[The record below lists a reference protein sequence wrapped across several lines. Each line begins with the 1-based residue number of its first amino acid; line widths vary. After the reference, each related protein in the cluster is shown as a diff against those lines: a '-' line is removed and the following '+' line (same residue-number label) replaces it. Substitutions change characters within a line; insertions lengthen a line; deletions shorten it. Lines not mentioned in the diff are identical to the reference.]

1 MLSSPDL
8 REAKVQRLLAAVVL
22 LCVCAWGQAFAE
34 PAELVLRNGAVLT
47 IDAQDTVATAVA
59 IRNGRVVAVGS
70 DAMVAKL
77 VGPHTKVIDLAG
89 KTVTPGLIDTHSHVL
104 SGVTEAMYEADLTRA
119 SSVAEIL
126 GLVKAQAE
134 KTAAGDWVQGF
145 GWNEGVI
152 AEHRGPTLKEL
163 DAVTAGHPVQLE
175 NVTHHYAI
183 VNSAAL
189 AKLQIDATTKDP
201 EGGTIV
207 RDAGGKPTGLLKEA
221 AQNLAINA
229 IPPLTVTQY
238 RRGVQAVLEQMHA
251 VGLTGAKDIVYPNEW
266 AAYLAFAKSDGLTVH
281 MCPLMWA
288 GTTVD
293 SAKVTLAAIA
303 RARTEAAA
311 IQSHDLGVCGA
322 KILLDGSAMGRT
334 AWRNEDYAPN
344 PRQAGSTGRGYP
356 TVDPAQYRAMVNLF
370 NAAGVAVGTHAI
382 GDRAIDLAV
391 DSYAD
396 ALSQNPQVGLR
407 HSVIHAHEP
416 TEHALKVMQELQK
429 KYDAGIPETQSI
441 FLYWLG
447 DSLPA
452 AFGPRQSQHLMPLAT
467 YRKLG
472 LVFASG
478 SDFPVAPLSPALGL
492 WATVAREPLKGT
504 FGPHPFG
511 TEEAVDVHT
520 AMRSYTVWAARQL
533 FLEKETGTVAIGKWA
548 DLAVW
553 DRNPYA
559 VPTAELKEMKCLMT
573 LYKGV
578 VVFERR

>member
-1 MLSSPDL
+1 
-8 REAKVQRLLAAVVL
+8 VQRSLASMALLG
-22 LCVCAWGQAFAE
+22 VCAWGQTVTE
-34 PAELVLRNGAVLT
+34 PAELVLRNGVVLT
-47 IDAQDTVATAVA
+47 VDAQDTVAAALA

-70 DAMVAKL
+70 DAVVAKL

-89 KTVTPGLIDTHSHVL
+89 KTVTPGMIDTHAHVL
-104 SGVTEAMYEADLTRA
+104 SGITEAMYEADLRQA

-126 GLVKAQAE
+126 SLVKAQTE
-134 KTAAGDWVQGF
+134 KTPAGDWVEGF

-152 AEHRGPTLKEL
+152 AEHRGPTLQEL

-175 NVTHHYAI
+175 NVTHHYTI

-189 AKLQIDATTKDP
+189 AKLGIDAATKDP
-201 EGGTIV
+201 AGGTIA
-207 RDAGGKPTGLLKEA
+207 RDASGKPTGVLKEA
-221 AQNLAINA
+221 AQNLALNA
-229 IPPLTVTQY
+229 IPPLTAEQY
-238 RRGVQAVLEQMHA
+238 HRGLQAVLDQMHA
-251 VGLTGAKDIVYPNEW
+251 LGLTGAKDVVYPDGW
-266 AAYLAFAKSDGLTVH
+266 AAYFSFAKSDGLTAH

-293 SAKVTLAAIA
+293 SAKVTLAAIKSA
-303 RARTEAAA
+303 RIEANA
-311 IQSHDLGVCGA
+311 IKGRDLGVCGA

-344 PRQAGSTGRGYP
+344 PRQPGPTGRGYP
-356 TVDPAQYRAMVNLF
+356 IVDPAQYRAMVKLF
-370 NAAGVAVGTHAI
+370 NAAAVPVGTHAI

-396 ALSQNPQVGLR
+396 ALRQNPHMGLR
-407 HSVIHAHEP
+407 HSLIHAHEP
-416 TEHALKVMQELQK
+416 TEHALQVMQELQK

-452 AFGPRQSQHLMPLAT
+452 AFGPAQSQHLMPLAT

-472 LVFASG
+472 MVFASG

-511 TEEAVDVHT
+511 AAEAVDVHT
-520 AMRSYTVWAARQL
+520 ALRSYTDWAARQL
-533 FLEKETGTVAIGKWA
+533 FLEKETGTVAVGKWA

-559 VPTAELKEMKCLMT
+559 APTAELKEMKCMMT
-573 LYKGV
+573 LYKGT

>member
-1 MLSSPDL
+1 LLAIRSKRL
-8 REAKVQRLLAAVVL
+8 KVQRSLASAVL
-22 LCVCAWGQAFAE
+22 LVACAWGQGLAE
-34 PAELVLRNGAVLT
+34 PAEVVLRNGVVLT
-47 IDAQDTVATAVA
+47 VDAQDTVAGAVA

-70 DAMVAKL
+70 DAVVAKL

-89 KTVTPGLIDTHSHVL
+89 KTVTPGMIDTHAHVL
-104 SGVTEAMYEADLTRA
+104 SGVTDGMYKADLTRA
-119 SSVAEIL
+119 ASVAEIL
-126 GLVKAQAE
+126 TRVKAQAE
-134 KTAAGDWVQGF
+134 KTPAGDWVEGS

-163 DAVTAGHPVQLE
+163 DAVTAGHPVLLE

-183 VNSAAL
+183 ANSAAL
-189 AKLQIDATTKDP
+189 AKVGIDATTKDP

-207 RDAGGKPTGLLKEA
+207 RDAGGQPTGLLKEA

-229 IPPLTVTQY
+229 IPPLTAAQY

-251 VGLTGAKDIVYPNEW
+251 LGLTGVKDIVYPDAW
-266 AAYLAFAKSDGLTVH
+266 AAYLAYAKSDGLTAH
-281 MCPLMWA
+281 ICPLMWA
-288 GTTVD
+288 GTTVG
-293 SAKVTLAAIA
+293 SAKVTLSAIKH
-303 RARTEAAA
+303 ARTEVSALKS
-311 IQSHDLGVCGA
+311 QDLGVCGA

-334 AWRNEDYAPN
+334 AWRNEDYAPD
-344 PRQAGSTGRGYP
+344 PRRPGPTGRGYS
-356 TVDPAQYRAMVNLF
+356 TVEPAQYRAMVKLF
-370 NAAGVAVGTHAI
+370 NAAGVPVGTHAI

-396 ALSQNPQVGLR
+396 ALRESPQIGLR

-416 TEHALKVMQELQK
+416 TEHALTVMQELQK
-429 KYDAGIPETQSI
+429 KYDAGIPETQSV

-452 AFGPRQSQHLMPLAT
+452 AFGPAQSQHLMPLAT

-472 LVFASG
+472 MVFASG
-478 SDFPVAPLSPALGL
+478 SDFPVTPLSPALGL
-492 WATVAREPLKGT
+492 WAAVAREPLKGT
-504 FGPHPFG
+504 FGAHPFG
-511 TEEAVDVHT
+511 MDEAVDVHT
-520 AMRSYTVWAARQL
+520 ALRSYTEWAARQL
-533 FLEKETGTVAIGKWA
+533 FLEKETGTVAVGKWA

-559 VPTAELKEMKCLMT
+559 VSTAELKDMKCVMT
-573 LYKGV
+573 LYKGA

>member
-1 MLSSPDL
+1 M
-8 REAKVQRLLAAVVL
+8 QRSVAAVAL
-22 LCVCAWGQAFAE
+22 LGVCAWGQTVAE
-34 PAELVLRNGAVLT
+34 PAELVLRNGVVLT
-47 IDAQDTVATAVA
+47 VDAQDTVAAALA
-59 IRNGRVVAVGS
+59 IRNGRVVAIGS
-70 DAMVAKL
+70 DAVVLKL

-89 KTVTPGLIDTHSHVL
+89 KTVTPGMIDTHAHVL
-104 SGVTEAMYEADLTRA
+104 TGITEGMYEADLRQA

-126 GLVKAQAE
+126 RLVKAQAD
-134 KTAAGDWVQGF
+134 KIPAGDWVEGF

-152 AEHRGPTLKEL
+152 AEHRGPTLQEL

-175 NVTHHYAI
+175 NVTHHYTI

-189 AKLQIDATTKDP
+189 AKLGIDAGTKDP
-201 EGGTIV
+201 AGGTIA
-207 RDAGGKPTGLLKEA
+207 RDASGKPTGVLKEA
-221 AQNLAINA
+221 AQNLALNA
-229 IPPLTVTQY
+229 IPPLTAEQY
-238 RRGVQAVLEQMHA
+238 HRGVKAVLDQMHA
-251 VGLTGAKDIVYPNEW
+251 VGLTGAKDIVYPDGW
-266 AAYLAFAKSDGLTVH
+266 AAYVAFAKSDGLTAH
-281 MCPLMWA
+281 LCPLMWA

-293 SAKVTLAAIA
+293 SAKVTLAAIKSA
-303 RARTEAAA
+303 RIEASA
-311 IQSHDLGVCGA
+311 IKGRDLGVCGA

-344 PRQAGSTGRGYP
+344 PRQPGPSGRGYP
-356 TVDPAQYRAMVNLF
+356 IVDPAQYRAMVKLL
-370 NAAGVAVGTHAI
+370 NAAGVPVGTHAI

-396 ALSQNPQVGLR
+396 ALSQSPHMGLR

-416 TEHALKVMQELQK
+416 TAHALQVMQELQK

-452 AFGPRQSQHLMPLAT
+452 AFGPAQSQHLMPLAT

-472 LVFASG
+472 MVFASG

-511 TEEAVDVHT
+511 TAEAVDVHT
-520 AMRSYTVWAARQL
+520 ALRSYTEWAARQL
-533 FLEKETGTVAIGKWA
+533 FLEKETGTVAVGKWA

-553 DRNPYA
+553 DRNPYTA
-559 VPTAELKEMKCLMT
+559 PTSELKGMKCMMT
-573 LYKGV
+573 LYKGT